1 MSLLLAEPIK
11 LNKKT
16 YQKLEPVSN
25 FYQTTFLNFQDARYL
40 HHNTEKV
47 TLEKHSISP
56 VDKEFKKN
64 SECRFQVKNELTFDL
79 SQSSGS
85 ELVYKKLSIFHEN
98 FELLKG
104 LQFIGLFKKC
114 MWKLSKESKVRIK
127 GDYIDLSEFRR
138 CNHQNCPICS
148 IRVNLPKR
156 HKINKLVELNNYH
169 QDGSILFLTLTG
181 YHYKTFDQS
190 KHFEIMQKSLSE
202 LLESSDWNYDRT
214 SLKHKSLRP
223 IEAIKTLLGSDFI
236 YSSHD
241 YTYSELFGHH
251 NHFHIMIACQN
262 RLDAKQIEHI
272 ENRIKYLWQE
282 IYSKNTKKYYKQ
294 GSVYNK
300 AFQMHSVML
309 LDSTGDYKK
318 VSKYLTNELP
328 LSKELTAINGKQTK
342 LETSHNLRDLY
353 NMLLYDKPQ
362 IERKKLIAIVHDYM
376 RTTDRKR
383 LGKFICVSSKVREQI
398 KNLNIDMKESR
409 QEFIKSNQKKFNEL
423 KSEFVFSSINQL
435 KILFNLMLISFL
447 KNKIFTSL
455 SFSYTEY
462 RFSIFSYY
470 RSYNNFDTS

>member
-1 MSLLLAEPIK
+1 MSLLLAEPTK

-16 YQKLEPVSN
+16 YSKLATGSN
-25 FYQTTFLNFQDARYL
+25 FYQTNFLNFEDARYL
-40 HHNTEKV
+40 HLNTEK
-47 TLEKHSISP
+47 LQSKKHLKLFT
-56 VDKEFKKN
+56 DKEFKKN
-64 SECRFQVKNELTFDL
+64 SEGRFQVKNELTFDL

-104 LQFIGLFKKC
+104 LQFIGLFQKC
-114 MWKLSKESKVRIK
+114 MWRLSKDSKVK
-127 GDYIDLSEFRR
+127 VTGDYIDLSEFRR

-190 KHFEIMQKSLSE
+190 KHFDIMQKSLSE
-202 LLESSDWNYDRT
+202 LLESSDWNYDRS
-214 SLKHKSLRP
+214 SLKHKSFRS
-223 IEAIKTLLGSDFI
+223 INSIKSTLDIDFM
-236 YSSHD
+236 YSAHD
-241 YTYSELFGHH
+241 YTFSEKYGNH
-251 NHFHIMIACQN
+251 NHFHIMIACCS
-262 RLDAKQIEHI
+262 RLDSKKLEQV

-282 IYSKNTKKYYKQ
+282 IYSKNTRHYYKQ
-294 GSVYNK
+294 GSAYNQ
-300 AFQMHSVML
+300 AFQRHSVML

-328 LSKELTAINGKQTK
+328 LSKELTSINGKKTK

-376 RTTDRKR
+376 RTTERKR
-383 LGKFICVSSKVREQI
+383 LGKFICVSSNVREQI

-423 KSEFVFSSINQL
+423 ESKFVFSSINQL
-435 KILFNLMLISFL
+435 KILFNLILISVL

-455 SFSYTEY
+455 SFSCTEY